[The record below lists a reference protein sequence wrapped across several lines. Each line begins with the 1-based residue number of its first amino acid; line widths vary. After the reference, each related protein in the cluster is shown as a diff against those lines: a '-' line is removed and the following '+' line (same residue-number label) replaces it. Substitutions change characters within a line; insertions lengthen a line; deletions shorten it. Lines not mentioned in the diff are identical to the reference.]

1 MKTIV
6 KKNILGVGVS
16 DATENDILEYIKKSV
31 QKKTDS
37 YYIVTPNPEMLVASR
52 KDRQF
57 RDTLNKAELSLC
69 DGVGISLAARI
80 LGKSL
85 PERITGVDL
94 MEKLCKEMVRK
105 PVSIGFLGGRDRV
118 ALKTAE
124 CLEKKYGK
132 LTIAFTGEEWDERQ
146 MASGK
151 WQTVDILFV
160 AFGAPKQERWMAE
173 HVEKGVFRVAIGV
186 GGAFDYFGG
195 TAVRAPKLLRTIGL
209 EWLYRLLREPWRWRR
224 QLALGKFIW
233 LVVNE
238 RFKHVESSD

>member
-1 MKTIV
+1 
-6 KKNILGVGVS
+6 
-16 DATENDILEYIKKSV
+16 
-31 QKKTDS
+31 
-37 YYIVTPNPEMLVASR
+37 MLVASR

-94 MEKLCKEMVRK
+94 MEKLWKEMVRK
-105 PVSIGFLGGRDRV
+105 PDSIGFLGGRDRV

-132 LTIAFTGEEWDERQ
+132 LTVAFTGEEWDEKQ
-146 MASGK
+146 MANGK
-151 WQTVDILFV
+151 WQMVDILFV
-160 AFGAPKQERWMAE
+160 AFGAPKQEHWMAE
-173 HVEKGVFRVAIGV
+173 NVEKGVFRVAIGV

-195 TAVRAPKLLRTIGL
+195 TAARAPKLLRTIGL
-209 EWLYRLLREPWRWRR
+209 EWLYRLVREPWRWRR

-238 RFKHVESSD
+238 RFKPVAE